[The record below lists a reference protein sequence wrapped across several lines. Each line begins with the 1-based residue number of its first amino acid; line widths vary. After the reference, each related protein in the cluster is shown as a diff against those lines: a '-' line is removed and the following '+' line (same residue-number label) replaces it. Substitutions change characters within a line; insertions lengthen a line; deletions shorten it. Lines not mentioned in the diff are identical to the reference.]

1 MIALNH
7 VQWNLPN
14 QFNLSIQGMRSPS
27 YVCCKLFD
35 LRTNMR
41 CIKDKSSS
49 FKHSHREVPLYLS
62 WYYKIAVP
70 CLQRFVN
77 D

>member
-27 YVCCKLFD
+27 YVCCELFD

-41 CIKDKSSS
+41 RIKDN
-49 FKHSHREVPLYLS
+49 
-62 WYYKIAVP
+62 WYYSQLAAYVT
-70 CLQRFVN
+70 
-77 D
+77 